1 MLCPK
6 LPERQSQKNKLK
18 KYKINSKYMPEIK
31 SIKDRVMTAL
41 ERVRPYLQSDGG
53 DIDLIDVTDDMTVK
67 VKLTGACQGCP
78 YSMQTLKAGVEQ
90 AIMKEVPEIKR
101 VISS

>member
-1 MLCPK
+1 MTEL
-6 LPERQSQKNKLK
+6 Q
-18 KYKINSKYMPEIK
+18 
-31 SIKDRVMTAL
+31 SIKDRVAKAL

-53 DIDLIDVTDDMTVK
+53 DIDLLDVTDDMTVR
-67 VKLTGACQGCP
+67 VKLKGACHGCP

-101 VISS
+101 VISA

>member
-1 MLCPK
+1 MAESK
-6 LPERQSQKNKLK
+6 FIKERVVK
-18 KYKINSKYMPEIK
+18 
-31 SIKDRVMTAL
+31 AL

-53 DIDLIDVTDDMTVK
+53 DIELIEVADDMSVK
-67 VKLTGACQGCP
+67 VKLTGACHGCP

-101 VISS
+101 VISV

>member
-1 MLCPK
+1 M
-6 LPERQSQKNKLK
+6 NT
-18 KYKINSKYMPEIK
+18 I
-31 SIKDRVMTAL
+31 SIKERVMKAL

-53 DIDLIDVTDDMTVK
+53 DIDLIDVTDDLTVK

-90 AIMKEVPEIKR
+90 AIMKEVPEIKK

>member
-1 MLCPK
+1 MTDL
-6 LPERQSQKNKLK
+6 KNVH
-18 KYKINSKYMPEIK
+18 
-31 SIKDRVMTAL
+31 DRVVKAL

-53 DIDLIDVTDDMTVK
+53 DIDLVDVSDDTTVK
-67 VKLTGACQGCP
+67 VRLTGACHGCP

-101 VISS
+101 VISA